1 MGTVQSQSIVDVVVT
16 NDSNTDISTIS
27 VSSVDDFDWAGGR
40 PYQFNG
46 VFIGVNKI
54 VGRRLAINPFASHCP
69 FNMTLHFRN
78 GDIDTFRIH
87 AVGCCGGF
95 QHIQKSHNIY
105 YERGHEKIMI
115 KIENTKEQLQNE
127 RAEERNKEGQV
138 AMRKKQYE
146 TAIKKFDEAL
156 KLAHKSSTITSIKD
170 NKNEACNKHGES
182 LLQKAWELEA
192 DKTQDKS
199 QEAQNMF
206 VAAKDMFQQ
215 AGIVKHTSEQ
225 QENLNLAS
233 MKVEGNELFNKAIEV
248 EKAAF
253 EVFET
258 ARKSNENDDYKAAE
272 NKYKEAL
279 NTYEA
284 AKKKFDEGSKI
295 ESEKFGDCAQLTND
309 RIEDVK
315 KVLNGIDKIEL
326 TCNIS
331 KVAIEERQKE
341 EMKSQVGINRKI
353 QEQVDVAVD

>member
-1 MGTVQSQSIVDVVVT
+1 MGTVQSIVDVVVT
-16 NDSNTDISTIS
+16 NDTNSDITNIY
-27 VSSVDDFDWAGGR
+27 VSRVDDFDWDGGS

-54 VGRRLAINPFASHCP
+54 VGRRLAINPFAGHCP
-69 FNMTLHFRN
+69 FNMTLYFRN
-78 GDIDTFRIH
+78 GNTDTFRIH
-87 AVGCCGGF
+87 AMGCCGGF

-105 YERGHEKIMI
+105 YETGDKKIFI
-115 KIENTKEQLQNE
+115 KIKNTKEQLENE
-127 RAEERNKEGQV
+127 RAEEQNKEGQV

-156 KLAHKSSTITSIKD
+156 KLAHESSTITSIKN
-170 NKNEACNKHGES
+170 NKGEACNKHGES

-215 AGIVKHTSEQ
+215 AGIVKDTSEQ
-225 QENLNLAS
+225 QENLSLAS
-233 MKVEGNELFNKAIEV
+233 MKVEGNELFNKAIEA

-258 ARKSNENDDYKAAE
+258 ARKSNENDGYKAAE

-279 NTYEA
+279 NMYEA

-315 KVLNGIDKIEL
+315 KVLDGIDKIEL

-331 KVAIEERQKE
+331 KVAIDERKKE
-341 EMKSQVGINRKI
+341 EMKSQVGINKKI